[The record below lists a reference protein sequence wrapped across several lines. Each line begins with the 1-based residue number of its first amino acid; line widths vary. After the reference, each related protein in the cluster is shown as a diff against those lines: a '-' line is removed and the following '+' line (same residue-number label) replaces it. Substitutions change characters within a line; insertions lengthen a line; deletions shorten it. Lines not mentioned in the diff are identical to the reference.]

1 MTVWSSELEV
11 AIRQALAGVRPA
23 EQNREHLGQPFV
35 TAYQLAIRVLALMPE
50 LDMPVG
56 GEGIGTQRTLT
67 RYLANEL
74 SRRVRAEGDA
84 CFVEG
89 AQLSSA
95 DVAVMSFRNPQGGD
109 PIRNSN
115 IVARYD
121 TTMFRLRG

>member
-1 MTVWSSELEV
+1 MTVWSNELEV
-11 AIRQALAGVRPA
+11 AIRQALAGIQPM
-23 EQNREHLGQPFV
+23 EQNREHLGRPFV
-35 TAYQLAIRVLALMPE
+35 TAYQLAIRVRALMPG

-67 RYLANEL
+67 RYLATEL
-74 SRRVRAEGDA
+74 SRRIRSEGDD

-95 DVAVMSFRNPQGGD
+95 EVAVMSFRNPDGGD

-115 IVARYD
+115 LVPRYD